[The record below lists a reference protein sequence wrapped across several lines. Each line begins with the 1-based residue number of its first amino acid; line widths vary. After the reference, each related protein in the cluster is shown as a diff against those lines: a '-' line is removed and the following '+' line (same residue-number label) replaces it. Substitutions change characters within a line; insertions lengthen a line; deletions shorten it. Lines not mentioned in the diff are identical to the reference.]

1 MATAH
6 EGAPLLNQLRGS
18 VPREKLVNLEC
29 SRVYEA
35 DTARVTICVSFFVA
49 AVYYPF
55 PFLSASCN
63 SRLAGDSLGSSFLWE
78 PWRGCTRTYV
88 RPLLGEP
95 GNSFVGHSLLL
106 FIRVIP
112 QALFVQHVFKVFFF
126 FFFFFETF

>member
-1 MATAH
+1 MAAAH

-55 PFLSASCN
+55 PFLSGSCN
-63 SRLAGDSLGSSFLWE
+63 ARLAGDSLGSSFLWE
-78 PWRGCTRTYV
+78 PWRGCTPMCGPSLV
-88 RPLLGEP
+88 NQGIPLLATLCG
-95 GNSFVGHSLLL
+95 FH
-106 FIRVIP
+106 
-112 QALFVQHVFKVFFF
+112 
-126 FFFFFETF
+126 

>member
-49 AVYYPF
+49 AV
-55 PFLSASCN
+55 FL
-63 SRLAGDSLGSSFLWE
+63 
-78 PWRGCTRTYV
+78 
-88 RPLLGEP
+88 
-95 GNSFVGHSLLL
+95 GNSDHLCKNL
-106 FIRVIP
+106 P
-112 QALFVQHVFKVFFF
+112 EVQWLQLGYKDFSVPGIWSGQ
-126 FFFFFETF
+126 